1 MRAERALAET
11 AAEADESE
19 TERSYDAA
27 KDGARAGVARI
38 AEEMTALKET
48 VAGLVRRMDADTR
61 TRRAREEE
69 LERPP
74 GALETTSSRLFA
86 KRSEG
91 NDATEGNGDAVAD
104 ERGTNANAAAA
115 VHSPS
120 FAESRF
126 AGESLGER
134 LGESLD
140 GTVHETRANP
150 RESATKARRKRDKDA
165 IPASENSFAFD
176 DDDDDDE
183 DDANGANERS
193 RRDSVTSVTSVTPPT
208 PRSPRTPLA
217 SSPAMSLETDT
228 AFLQTPAGPS
238 PSPSGGA
245 AESRRAEA
253 P

>member
-1 MRAERALAET
+1 M
-11 AAEADESE
+11 
-19 TERSYDAA
+19 
-27 KDGARAGVARI
+27 I
-38 AEEMTALKET
+38 
-48 VAGLVRRMDADTR
+48 
-61 TRRAREEE
+61 
-69 LERPP
+69 
-74 GALETTSSRLFA
+74 
-86 KRSEG
+86 
-91 NDATEGNGDAVAD
+91 AD

-176 DDDDDDE
+176 DDDDDD
-183 DDANGANERS
+183 ANGANERS
-193 RRDSVTSVTSVTPPT
+193 RRDSVTSVVARTPPTPFAPPT
-208 PRSPRTPLA
+208 PRSPPTPFA

>member
-1 MRAERALAET
+1 M
-11 AAEADESE
+11 
-19 TERSYDAA
+19 
-27 KDGARAGVARI
+27 GAARI
-38 AEEMTALKET
+38 AEEIAALKET

-61 TRRAREEE
+61 TREAREEE
-69 LERPP
+69 LSGPR
-74 GALETTSSRLFA
+74 ALETGSSRLFA

-91 NDATEGNGDAVAD
+91 NGEGRRAKGDAIAD
-104 ERGTNANAAAA
+104 ERGTNANVAETP
-115 VHSPS
+115 SES

-126 AGESLGER
+126 AGESRKGER
-134 LGESLD
+134 LD
-140 GTVHETRANP
+140 GTVRDRSRASP
-150 RESATKARRKRDKDA
+150 RSARRKRDKDA

-176 DDDDDDE
+176 DDDDDD

-193 RRDSVTSVTSVTPPT
+193 RRDSSPRSPVTSVTSVTPPT

-238 PSPSGGA
+238 PGGA
-245 AESRRAEA
+245 AESRRADA